1 MRRMGYNSKHCW
13 TGRNDLLMLF
23 TSTGQVKD
31 GFHVSGLSVYPVYL
45 LDCQW
50 PVLFDGG
57 VACAGAVYLEAIRS
71 VLGERQPRIL
81 FITHVHWDH
90 CGAVSYLKRRFP
102 ELQVAAS
109 QRAGRILERRNATE
123 QIRRMNDG
131 AERIVMGLPGVDASR
146 LTSEAF
152 ETFAVDTEL
161 TDGERIE
168 LGDDITVEV
177 LATPGH
183 TRDHISYYVPREKIL
198 IAAEASGC
206 LDSMG
211 NVMTEFLADY
221 DSYMASLERMAALP
235 AEILCQGHRIVFV
248 GRDEV
253 RSFLARSLA
262 SAVRFRDRVY
272 ELLDTEAGDADRVVR
287 RIKAEQW
294 DANPGIKQPEAA
306 YLLNLTAQV
315 THLAKRL
322 PTNPYSKRR

>member
-1 MRRMGYNSKHCW
+1 
-13 TGRNDLLMLF
+13 MLF

-45 LDCQW
+45 LDCRW

-71 VLGERQPRIL
+71 VLGDRQPRIL

-90 CGAVSYLKRRFP
+90 CGAVSYLKKYFP

-109 QRAGRILERRNATE
+109 QRAARVLERRNAIE
-123 QIRRMNDG
+123 QIRRLNDG
-131 AERIVMGLPGVDASR
+131 AERIVAGLPGVDPSR
-146 LTSEAF
+146 LTSEPF
-152 ETFAVDTEL
+152 ETFTVNREL

-168 LGDDITVEV
+168 IDDTTVEV

-198 IAAEASGC
+198 VAAEASGC

-253 RSFLARSLA
+253 RSFLGRSLS
-262 SAVRFRDRVY
+262 SAVRFKDRVC
-272 ELLDTEAGDADRVVR
+272 ELLDTEAGDEDRVVR

-294 DANPGIKQPEAA
+294 DTNPGIKQPEAA

-322 PTNPYSKRR
+322 PTNPDSKH